1 MGDAVPVYSSF
12 DESEHPIVA
21 QLGGSNPELFAKVA
35 PLVAN
40 KGYDAI
46 NINCGCP
53 SSVVS
58 VAPVFACNV

>member
-1 MGDAVPVYSSF
+1 MGIVILVYSSF
-12 DESEHPIVA
+12 DKSEHPIVA
-21 QLGGSNPELFAKVA
+21 QLGGSNPEMFANVA

-58 VAPVFACNV
+58 VDLDC